1 MPDKLKG
8 TYVLEFSIL
17 QELSF
22 RVRSGKEFSLLPGL
36 YAYVGSAFGSGG
48 IPSRLYRHLKRE
60 KKRHWHLDFITTSPL
75 FSPELVVL
83 LPGLRVECRVASL
96 ISSLPGSFPVA
107 SFGSSDCSC
116 PSHLFL
122 VNDFGEVN
130 GLICREFEGVKI
142 LKTNQ
147 PEMLWSLRSS

>member
-1 MPDKLKG
+1 MKG
-8 TYVLEFSIL
+8 TYLLEFYLSG
-17 QELSF
+17 ELSF
-22 RVRSGKEFSLLPGL
+22 SVRSGKFFTLQKGF
-36 YAYVGSAFGSGG
+36 YVYVGSAFGSGG
-48 IPSRLYRHLKRE
+48 IPSRLTRHLKRE
-60 KKRHWHLDFITTSPL
+60 KKKHWHLDFITTSPL

-83 LPGLRVECRVASL
+83 LPGLRVECMVASL
-96 ISSLPGSFPVA
+96 ISSLHGSFPVD

-122 VNDFGEVN
+122 VDDFGEVN

-147 PEMLWSLRSS
+147 LEMLWSLRSS